1 MADLPFKAVAVTQ
14 RKHSSALPGKPGS
27 SMYVSMLYV
36 DRVHKQFLGFS
47 ALRLAVEYS
56 HASLG
61 FIPVIKRFT
70 APGRDCVYW
79 FTCRLV
85 WRGLI
90 GVKFCFRV
98 KP

>member
-1 MADLPFKAVAVTQ
+1 MADLPFQVVAVAQ
-14 RKHSSALPGKPGS
+14 GKNSSALPGKPGP

-61 FIPVIKRFT
+61 FIRVMKR
-70 APGRDCVYW
+70 VYGSW
-79 FTCRLV
+79 PRLCLKV
-85 WRGLI
+85 YL
-90 GVKFCFRV
+90 
-98 KP
+98 

>member
-1 MADLPFKAVAVTQ
+1 MADFPFKVVAVTQ

-47 ALRLAVEYS
+47 TLRLAVEYP

-61 FIPVIKRFT
+61 FIPVIKGLQLQAETVFK
-70 APGRDCVYW
+70 GLLVKM
-79 FTCRLV
+79 V

-90 GVKFCFRV
+90 GVQFCF
-98 KP
+98 